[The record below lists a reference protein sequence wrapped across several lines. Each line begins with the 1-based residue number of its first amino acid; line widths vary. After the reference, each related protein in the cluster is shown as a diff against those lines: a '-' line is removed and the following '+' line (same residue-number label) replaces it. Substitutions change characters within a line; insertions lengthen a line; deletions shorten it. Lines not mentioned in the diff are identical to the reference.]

1 MSAASMTFGRPAR
14 FDLSSFFGRLHG
26 AATALFSLPGRID
39 AWLERR
45 EQANMTA
52 DDVLAFARSIES
64 SDPGFAA
71 DLRGA
76 AMRASELN

>member
-14 FDLSSFFGRLHG
+14 FDLSHFFGRVQG
-26 AATALFSLPGRID
+26 AAITLLGMPGRLD

-45 EQANMTA
+45 EQARMTA
-52 DDVLAFARSIES
+52 DDVFALARSIES

>member
-1 MSAASMTFGRPAR
+1 MSAVTTMTFGRPVR
-14 FDLSSFFGRLHG
+14 FDALTFASSALDALLSAPARL
-26 AATALFSLPGRID
+26 D

-45 EQANMTA
+45 DQARMTVS
-52 DDVLAFARSIES
+52 DVLAFARSVEA

-76 AMRASELN
+76 ALRAGE

>member
-14 FDLSSFFGRLHG
+14 FDLSHFFGRVQG
-26 AATALFSLPGRID
+26 AAVTLLSMPGRLD

-45 EQANMTA
+45 EQARMSA
-52 DDVLAFARSIES
+52 DDVLALARSIES

>member
-1 MSAASMTFGRPAR
+1 MSAVTTMTFGRPAR
-14 FDLSSFFGRLHG
+14 FDITFLSRAASALLGLPARL
-26 AATALFSLPGRID
+26 D

-45 EQANMTA
+45 EQARMSVN
-52 DDVLAFARSIES
+52 DVLAFARSVEA

-76 AMRASELN
+76 ALRAGD

>member
-1 MSAASMTFGRPAR
+1 MSAASMSFGRPAR
-14 FDLSSFFGRLHG
+14 FDFSSFIGRLQG
-26 AATALFSLPGRID
+26 AAASVIGAPGRFD

-45 EQANMTA
+45 EQARMTA
-52 DDVLAFARSIES
+52 DDVLALARRIES

-76 AMRASELN
+76 AMRASDLH

>member
-1 MSAASMTFGRPAR
+1 MSAVTTMTFGRPAR
-14 FDLSSFFGRLHG
+14 FDTTFAGRALSALLSAPARL
-26 AATALFSLPGRID
+26 D

-45 EQANMTA
+45 EQARMTA
-52 DDVLAFARSIES
+52 NDVLAFARSVEA

-76 AMRASELN
+76 ALRAGE

>member
-1 MSAASMTFGRPAR
+1 MSAVTTMTFGRPER
-14 FDLSSFFGRLHG
+14 FDTSFAGR
-26 AATALFSLPGRID
+26 AFTALLSAPARLD

-45 EQANMTA
+45 EQARMSVE
-52 DDVLAFARSIES
+52 DVLAFARSVEA

-76 AMRASELN
+76 ALRASE

>member
-1 MSAASMTFGRPAR
+1 MSAVTTMTFGRPAR
-14 FDLSSFFGRLHG
+14 FDTSFLARTASALLGLPARL
-26 AATALFSLPGRID
+26 D

-45 EQANMTA
+45 DQARMTA
-52 DDVLAFARSIES
+52 NDVLAFARSVEA

-76 AMRASELN
+76 ALRASN